1 MHSKTPSITKAI
13 LADVEIWFKK
23 HYIHLLLCDDMTWFA
38 DPAPK
43 KKTPYMSHFCLHEC
57 VNKNTVTIVKLDQTE
72 YFVIFL
78 CCSGWTASIKAAR
91 QSERY

>member
-1 MHSKTPSITKAI
+1 MHSKTPSITKAM

-43 KKTPYMSHFCLHEC
+43 KKLHTCPTFVYMN
-57 VNKNTVTIVKLDQTE
+57 V
-72 YFVIFL
+72 
-78 CCSGWTASIKAAR
+78 
-91 QSERY
+91 

>member
-43 KKTPYMSHFCLHEC
+43 K
-57 VNKNTVTIVKLDQTE
+57 N
-72 YFVIFL
+72 
-78 CCSGWTASIKAAR
+78 SIHVPLLFTWMCK
-91 QSERY
+91 

>member
-1 MHSKTPSITKAI
+1 
-13 LADVEIWFKK
+13 
-23 HYIHLLLCDDMTWFA
+23 
-38 DPAPK
+38 
-43 KKTPYMSHFCLHEC
+43 MSHFCLHEC

>member
-43 KKTPYMSHFCLHEC
+43 KKKLHTCPTFVYMN
-57 VNKNTVTIVKLDQTE
+57 V
-72 YFVIFL
+72 
-78 CCSGWTASIKAAR
+78 
-91 QSERY
+91 